1 MQADIALF
9 PGLSHLQLL
18 QYTEGGGTPWNKDDQ
33 GVVVS
38 RSQILYRYTNLWNEI
53 SCFQRHVTGE
63 VQINLYV
70 YDKEC

>member
-18 QYTEGGGTPWNKDDQ
+18 QYTEGGGTPGNKVDQ

-38 RSQILYRYTNLWNEI
+38 RSQILYRYTDL
-53 SCFQRHVTGE
+53 
-63 VQINLYV
+63 
-70 YDKEC
+70 